1 MNAVK
6 LFFVSFARV
15 LILTRPSRDESL
27 EFRLTGGHQRGFSIF
42 IESVN
47 KVNTYPPQ
55 FFQLTGGHQRGFS
68 IFLESVNKASTYPP
82 QLLRLT
88 GGHQR
93 GFSIFIESVN
103 KVNTYPTQKLNFWIS
118 LLFLSYTHLN
128 FEDRLTNTSL
138 YAPMFVLLFIWI
150 RILQIYS
157 NPDGSGSATTLV
169 YILQMFYLVDLH
181 CIFSDILGFHCS
193 QKRSEERGPN
203 TGGKNVIII
212 KST

>member
-88 GGHQR
+88 GGPWTSPFLLSWTPPFLLSCSGVR
-93 GFSIFIESVN
+93 GGLCVTGKCQISSPSN
-103 KVNTYPTQKLNFWIS
+103 PCTPTPWTPPPPQHLS
-118 LLFLSYTHLN
+118 LLNLN
-128 FEDRLTNTSL
+128 IINL
-138 YAPMFVLLFIWI
+138 
-150 RILQIYS
+150 
-157 NPDGSGSATTLV
+157 
-169 YILQMFYLVDLH
+169 LH
-181 CIFSDILGFHCS
+181 CKWKRPPNIFVF
-193 QKRSEERGPN
+193 
-203 TGGKNVIII
+203 
-212 KST
+212 

>member
-1 MNAVK
+1 
-6 LFFVSFARV
+6 
-15 LILTRPSRDESL
+15 
-27 EFRLTGGHQRGFSIF
+27 
-42 IESVN
+42 
-47 KVNTYPPQ
+47 
-55 FFQLTGGHQRGFS
+55 
-68 IFLESVNKASTYPP
+68 
-82 QLLRLT
+82 
-88 GGHQR
+88 
-93 GFSIFIESVN
+93 
-103 KVNTYPTQKLNFWIS
+103 
-118 LLFLSYTHLN
+118 
-128 FEDRLTNTSL
+128 
-138 YAPMFVLLFIWI
+138 MFVLLFIWI